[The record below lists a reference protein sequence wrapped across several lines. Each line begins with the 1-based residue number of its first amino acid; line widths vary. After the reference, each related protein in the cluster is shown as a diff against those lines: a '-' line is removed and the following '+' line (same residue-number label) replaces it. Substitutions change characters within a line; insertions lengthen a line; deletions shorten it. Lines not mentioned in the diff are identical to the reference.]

1 MWWAA
6 SMSANPFS
14 PGQARRGGKDSE
26 RVTPLGVHEM
36 ALDTIASILRI
47 LGEYAFDQ
55 EKMDAARFAQVSEEW
70 AQHALLASPPPGG
83 EVAGSDARRNW
94 SGIREFVRDYCRNSS
109 THTREIITDL
119 RQVVWVFIQNL
130 GQTVAQSA
138 ETDDRIRTH
147 LGKLEALAHGSST
160 SDLKREV
167 LSTVVTVAQVLEE
180 RKKNDHARVESLGAK
195 VRRLGEELESARKES
210 EVDPLTRLF
219 NRKAFNDFLAR
230 TVELSHA
237 FGQPACLM
245 LVDLDRFKP
254 INDTFGHQTG
264 DSVLSTLAD
273 VLSRIFLRK
282 NDMVARYGGD
292 ELAVVLRETGVRDG
306 STLADRLLRAVRALR
321 FEREGASIGL
331 SVSIGI
337 AELTA
342 ADSAETWLK
351 RSDEALYMAKK
362 EGRDRVAVA
371 GPTVTSAIVPTG

>member
-1 MWWAA
+1 
-6 SMSANPFS
+6 MSANPFS
-14 PGQARRGGKDSE
+14 QGQARRGGKESE

-47 LGEYAFDQ
+47 LGEYALDQ
-55 EKMDAARFAQVSEEW
+55 EKVDPVKFAEVSEQW
-70 AQHALLASPPPGG
+70 AQHALLASAPPGG
-83 EVAGSDARRNW
+83 EVAGTDARRNW
-94 SGIREFVRDYCRNSS
+94 TGIREFVRDYCRNSS
-109 THTREIITDL
+109 SHAREVITDL

-130 GQTVAQSA
+130 NQTVSQSA
-138 ETDDRIRTH
+138 DTDDRIRAQMT
-147 LGKLEALAHGSST
+147 KLEFLAHGSST

-167 LSTVVTVAQVLEE
+167 LSTIVTVAQVLEE
-180 RKKNDHARVESLGAK
+180 RKRNDHARVESLGAK

-264 DSVLSTLAD
+264 DSVLSSLAD

-292 ELAVVLRETGVRDG
+292 ELAVVLRETSVRDG

-342 ADSAETWLK
+342 NDTAETWLK
-351 RSDEALYMAKK
+351 RSDEALYSAKK
-362 EGRDRVAVA
+362 EGRDRVAIA
-371 GPTVTSAIVPTG
+371 SAAEPAPAAPAALGPMT